1 MAYFLLYHLV
11 HAINFKKD
19 QYLFHLWSLYCI
31 ASELL
36 SKKNTLMQP
45 VQSVKQ
51 TLFCSGSPHSQQ
63 HINNIIY
70 SPDLESQTAVLMN
83 LKFELDGQSISKKCL
98 VPLRKLS
105 AVPLFRMSCCNTC
118 LFSERQ

>member
-1 MAYFLLYHLV
+1 
-11 HAINFKKD
+11 
-19 QYLFHLWSLYCI
+19 
-31 ASELL
+31 
-36 SKKNTLMQP
+36 MQP

-70 SPDLESQTAVLMN
+70 YPDLESQTAVLIN
-83 LKFELDGQSISKKCL
+83 LKFELDGQSISKTCL

-105 AVPLFRMSCCNTC
+105 AVPLFRISCLPVCSGNANNHKVPLKLVLAALT
-118 LFSERQ
+118 LNPTIPRALLTTIKSIQVSSKLP